1 MQEVHAGGVN
11 APLSSGPRQ
20 RLLDA
25 AERLTYAEGVG
36 VGVGALLEE
45 AGVARRSLY
54 EHFGGKDEL
63 VAEVLRGTAEKDL
76 ERYRATMDRAGT
88 DPAAR
93 IAAIFDDLD
102 SVITTEGFRGCRYLG
117 ADLALQDPAHPAHD
131 VTRTYRASLTRMIQE
146 EMERLGSA
154 DVRRSADQ
162 IMFLIEGT
170 LAAGATMPDVKPA
183 RVAGELAQTILT
195 AARVATTG

>member
-1 MQEVHAGGVN
+1 MSAY
-11 APLSSGPRQ
+11 SSPGPRQ

-36 VGVGALLEE
+36 VGVGALLRE

-76 ERYRATMDRAGT
+76 DGYRTAMDRAGT

-93 IAAIFDDLD
+93 IVAIFDHLD
-102 SVITTEGFRGCRYLG
+102 SAINTVGFRGCRYLG
-117 ADLALQDPAHPAHD
+117 ADLALQDPTHPAHE
-131 VTRTYRASLTRMIQE
+131 VTHTYRASLTGLIRV
-146 EMERLGSA
+146 EMERLGIS
-154 DVRRSADQ
+154 DVTRAADQ
-162 IMFLIEGT
+162 IMFLIEGV
-170 LAAGATMPDVKPA
+170 LAAGATMPGARPA
-183 RVAGELAQTILT
+183 RMARVLAQAIIR
-195 AARVATTG
+195 AARDV

>member
-1 MQEVHAGGVN
+1 MSAH
-11 APLSSGPRQ
+11 SSPGPRQ

-36 VGVGALLEE
+36 VGVGALLRE

-76 ERYRATMDRAGT
+76 DGYRTAMDRAGT

-93 IAAIFDDLD
+93 IVAIFDHLD
-102 SVITTEGFRGCRYLG
+102 SAINTVGFRGCRYLG
-117 ADLALQDPAHPAHD
+117 ADLALQDPTHPAHE
-131 VTRTYRASLTRMIQE
+131 VTHTYRASLTGLIRV
-146 EMERLGSA
+146 EMERLGIS
-154 DVRRSADQ
+154 DVTRAADQ
-162 IMFLIEGT
+162 IMFLIEGV
-170 LAAGATMPDVKPA
+170 LAAGATMPGARPA
-183 RVAGELAQTILT
+183 RMARVLAQAIIR
-195 AARVATTG
+195 AARDV

>member
-1 MQEVHAGGVN
+1 MQGVHAGRVN
-11 APLSSGPRQ
+11 QNLSPGPRQ

-25 AERLTYAEGVG
+25 AERLTYAEGAG
-36 VGVGALLEE
+36 VGVKALLQE

-76 ERYRATMDRAGT
+76 DGYRKAMDRAGT
-88 DPAAR
+88 DPVAR
-93 IAAIFDDLD
+93 IAAIFDHLEGA
-102 SVITTEGFRGCRYLG
+102 ITTEGFRGCRYLG
-117 ADLALQDPAHPAHD
+117 ADLALQDPGHPAHEI
-131 VTRTYRASLTRMIQE
+131 TRAYRANLTRMIQD

-154 DVRRSADQ
+154 DVKHSADQ

-170 LAAGATMPDVKPA
+170 LAAGTTMPDARPA
-183 RVAGELAQTILT
+183 RIAGELAQAVIIQ
-195 AARVATTG
+195 ARGT